1 MVTLLPQYQ
10 FVRLGHVVTATHTLT
25 LRIGKRALAGVF
37 CFGLLAF
44 ALVQDLL
51 PQLHAQEAGERKRI
65 YKVEPK
71 YPEYLKHHDI
81 GGIVRLS
88 VEITPKGTVRTVEPL
103 GGNPIL
109 VESAVEAV
117 KQWKYEPAETST
129 TVEVKIDFSPH

>member
-1 MVTLLPQYQ
+1 MN
-10 FVRLGHVVTATHTLT
+10 ATHTLK
-25 LRIGKRALAGVF
+25 LRLGKRGVASIL

-51 PQLHAQEAGERKRI
+51 PRLRAQDASTRKRI
-65 YKVEPK
+65 FKVEPK

-81 GGIVRLS
+81 GGAVRLS
-88 VEITPKGTVRTVEPL
+88 VEITPKGTVRTIEPL

-129 TVEVKIDFSPH
+129 TIEVKIDFNPH

>member
-1 MVTLLPQYQ
+1 MNP
-10 FVRLGHVVTATHTLT
+10 THTLK
-25 LRIGKRALAGVF
+25 LHVGKRGVASII
-37 CFGLLAF
+37 CFALLAF
-44 ALVQDLL
+44 LL
-51 PQLHAQEAGERKRI
+51 AQGFVPRLRAEDASARKRI

-81 GGIVRLS
+81 GGSVRLS

-129 TVEVKIDFSPH
+129 TVEVKIDFNPR

>member
-1 MVTLLPQYQ
+1 MNATQTLK
-10 FVRLGHVVTATHTLT
+10 
-25 LRIGKRALAGVF
+25 LRVAKRGMAGII

-44 ALVQDLL
+44 ALAQDLL
-51 PQLHAQEAGERKRI
+51 PRLRAQDSGGRKRI

-81 GGIVRLS
+81 GGAVRLS
-88 VEITPKGTVRTVEPL
+88 VEITPKGTVRTIQPL

-117 KQWKYEPAETST
+117 KQWKYEPAETAT
-129 TVEVKIDFSPH
+129 TIEVKIDFNPH